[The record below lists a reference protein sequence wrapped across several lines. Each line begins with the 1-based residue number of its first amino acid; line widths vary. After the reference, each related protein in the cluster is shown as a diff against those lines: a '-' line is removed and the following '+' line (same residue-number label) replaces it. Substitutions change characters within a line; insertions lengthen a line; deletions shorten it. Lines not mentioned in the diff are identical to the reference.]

1 MVFKVPHKM
10 KENKKKKNNN
20 NIHLQA
26 EMQVIWWVL

>member
-10 KENKKKKNNN
+10 KENKKKKKNN